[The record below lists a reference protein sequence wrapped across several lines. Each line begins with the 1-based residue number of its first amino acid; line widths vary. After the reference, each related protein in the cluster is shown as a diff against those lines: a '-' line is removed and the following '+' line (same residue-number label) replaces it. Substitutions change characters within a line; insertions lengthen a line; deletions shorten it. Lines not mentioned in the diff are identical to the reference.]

1 MPKVVVLVIGAL
13 LCMSVGHGSPADWAI
28 NATAIE
34 ACSCPH
40 FCMCYFNAHPAAH
53 HEHGQAHSYCK
64 FNNAYKVN
72 KGHYGSTDLA
82 GAKFWI
88 NGDLGGDFS
97 QGQMDWAIVTFDKG
111 TSPAQRQALGD
122 IIWIRFSC
130 QVEIAQDRRGQH

>member
-53 HEHGQAHSYCK
+53 HEHGQAHNYCK

-82 GAKFWI
+82 GAKFWL
-88 NGDLGGDFS
+88 NGDLGGDFFP
-97 QGQMDWAIVTFDKG
+97 GADG
-111 TSPAQRQALGD
+111 LGRGY
-122 IIWIRFSC
+122 IR
-130 QVEIAQDRRGQH
+130 